1 MGWNPSRCHGLGVW
15 YFRGWNAALA
25 VFLERF
31 CVSEF
36 KFSHLQNGGG
46 CQKIPFKLISSG
58 SDILKWYESNKNSY
72 HFLILTT
79 GGRYCQKC
87 TVFESGYYFPKLKH
101 RHTHMYTHV
110 HIDIDTCTSNSYK
123 GAWDRT
129 ETQGRSRGKNLEHL
143 SPVLYRILYKH
154 PAHLGKP
161 SLALMWSLFPGFSLC
176 SKTCFLSLEVYI
188 VDVGWWFLFLQ
199 RDGDRLWSTLSVP
212 LCLDLGCQE
221 TARRDPEG
229 EKRERKPTFKPH

>member
-1 MGWNPSRCHGLGVW
+1 MGWNSSRCHGLGVW

-31 CVSEF
+31 RVSEF
-36 KFSHLQNGGG
+36 KFSHLQNGGR
-46 CQKIPFKLISSG
+46 CQKIPFKLISS
-58 SDILKWYESNKNSY
+58 SYDILKWYESNKNSY

-79 GGRYCQKC
+79 GGKYCQKC
-87 TVFESGYYFPKLKH
+87 TVFESGYYFLKLKH

-123 GAWDRT
+123 GTWDRT

-143 SPVLYRILYKH
+143 SPVPYCILCKH

-161 SLALMWSLFPGFSLC
+161 SLALTWSLFPGFRLC

-188 VDVGWWFLFLQ
+188 VDVGWWFLFCKEMETGCVAHFQ
-199 RDGDRLWSTLSVP
+199 PLSV
-212 LCLDLGCQE
+212 
-221 TARRDPEG
+221 
-229 EKRERKPTFKPH
+229 